1 MVVVALAAAL
11 VTAVTTGTAGI
22 TGTAAAV
29 EAAAPPPLGPLT
41 EATTAVVAPDGSPGL
56 TLHAGPVH
64 LRRGTGWVPVDLT
77 LAAAPDGTVRPV
89 ASPHDLVLTP
99 AGPKVQFA
107 GGSGGTALEWP
118 TPLPPP
124 VLDGPRATYRQA
136 AAGYDLVVEA
146 TGAGFMASLR
156 RAGAPATAPV
166 PPLALRGHTEAVGES
181 AVDYVV
187 AAAPA
192 RVPAPVPFD
201 TTVQTD
207 IPTADSS
214 GHPDLRLGTYDGKA
228 VARSYLTFDTA
239 GLGRRPVAK
248 ATLAVFQNWS
258 SSCQPRTWEVWSAG
272 AAGPATRWAN
282 QPAVDRPWANS
293 TDTRGHGAACAAG
306 WSRVDVTDL
315 VRGWSQAGAPT
326 GTVALRA
333 TDERDPLGW
342 KRFGSAESATVPH
355 LDVVFG

>member
-1 MVVVALAAAL
+1 MVVAALAAAL
-11 VTAVTTGTAGI
+11 VTA
-22 TGTAAAV
+22 GTAAM
-29 EAAAPPPLGPLT
+29 EPGGPPPLGPLT

-56 TLHAGPVH
+56 TLHAGQVH

-77 LAAAPDGTVRPV
+77 LVAAPDATARPV

-99 AGPKVQFA
+99 AGPKVEFA
-107 GGSGGTALEWP
+107 GGSGTALQWP

-166 PPLALRGHTEAVGES
+166 PPLALRDRTEGVGES

-214 GHPDLRLGTYDGKA
+214 GHPDLRLGSYDGQA
-228 VARSYLTFDTA
+228 VARSFLTFDTA
-239 GLGRRPVAK
+239 GLGRRPVAS

-258 SSCQPRTWEVWSAG
+258 SSCQPRTWEVWSAA

-282 QPAVDRPWANS
+282 QPAVERLWASS
-293 TDTRGHGAACAAG
+293 TDTRGHDAACAAG
-306 WSRVDVTDL
+306 WTRVDVTDL